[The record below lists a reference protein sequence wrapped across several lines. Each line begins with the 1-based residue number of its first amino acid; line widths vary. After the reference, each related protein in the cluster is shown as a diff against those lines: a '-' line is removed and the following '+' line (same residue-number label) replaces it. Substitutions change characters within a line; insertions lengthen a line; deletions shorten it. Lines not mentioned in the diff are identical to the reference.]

1 MCLHQMFAIVKEG
14 NKQYLVREGN
24 VIYVEKMDAEVGS
37 KVSLNNVLSVNG
49 QLIGQDVKSA
59 SVKAEVLDQKK
70 DDKVIV
76 FKKKRRQGYRRKR
89 GHRQQLTVLRIAEI
103 SAK

>member
-1 MCLHQMFAIVKEG
+1 MFAIVKEG